1 MSTSPTQNLHPQ
13 QFEPRHPPG
22 RFPLPYT
29 PNPSTSLPLP
39 PDRSALVQDIIS
51 LYAGKPSESALC
63 HYHENSIYDDPFSF
77 CDTRYKI
84 AGQWYGLPKAFK
96 SLNPKAHEVVAN
108 EKDEIVFKLRQEY
121 TFKLVN
127 ITKVVDSLITLKLD
141 PNEDKPTIRYHKD
154 QWDEKDY
161 DHEGLGHVFK
171 ELNGNHLPKVTAPPE
186 SLKGSGDA

>member
-1 MSTSPTQNLHPQ
+1 MSTPPTQNLPPY
-13 QFEPRHPPG
+13 QFEPRHPPD

-29 PNPSTSLPLP
+29 PDPSASLPLP
-39 PDRSALVQDIIS
+39 PDRSALVRDIVS
-51 LYAGKPSESALC
+51 LYAGNPSESAMR

-96 SLNPKAHEVVAN
+96 SLNPKAYEVVAN

-141 PNEDKPTIRYHKD
+141 PGEEKPIIRYHKD

-161 DHEGLGHVFK
+161 DHEGL
-171 ELNGNHLPKVTAPPE
+171 
-186 SLKGSGDA
+186 

>member
-1 MSTSPTQNLHPQ
+1 MSTPPTQNLPPY
-13 QFEPRHPPG
+13 QFEPHHPPG
-22 RFPLPYT
+22 RFPRPYT
-29 PNPSTSLPLP
+29 PDPSTSLPLP
-39 PDRSALVQDIIS
+39 PDRSVLVQDIIS
-51 LYAGKPSESALC
+51 LYAGNPSESAMR

-96 SLNPKAHEVVAN
+96 SLNPKAYEVVAN

-141 PNEDKPTIRYHKD
+141 P
-154 QWDEKDY
+154 DEVRLSKYLSIQHADIFFQ
-161 DHEGLGHVFK
+161 LC
-171 ELNGNHLPKVTAPPE
+171 
-186 SLKGSGDA
+186 

>member
-1 MSTSPTQNLHPQ
+1 MSSPPTQNLPHY
-13 QFEPRHPPG
+13 QFEPHHPPG

-39 PDRSALVQDIIS
+39 PDRSALVRDIIS
-51 LYAGKPSESALC
+51 LYAGNPSESAMR

-84 AGQWYGLPKAFK
+84 AGQW
-96 SLNPKAHEVVAN
+96 
-108 EKDEIVFKLRQEY
+108 QEY

-141 PNEDKPTIRYHKD
+141 PDEEKPMIRYHKD

-161 DHEGLGHVFK
+161 DHEELGHVFK
-171 ELNGNHLPKVTAPPE
+171 ELNGNHLPKVTVPPE

>member
-1 MSTSPTQNLHPQ
+1 M
-13 QFEPRHPPG
+13 R
-22 RFPLPYT
+22 
-29 PNPSTSLPLP
+29 
-39 PDRSALVQDIIS
+39 
-51 LYAGKPSESALC
+51 

-96 SLNPKAHEVVAN
+96 SLNPRAHEVVAN

-141 PNEDKPTIRYHKD
+141 PDEVRLSRYLLIRYAD
-154 QWDEKDY
+154 ISFNFAD
-161 DHEGLGHVFK
+161 
-171 ELNGNHLPKVTAPPE
+171 T
-186 SLKGSGDA
+186 